1 VKRKKKIVAAPRML
15 LLICIVPL
23 IFGLV
28 GLAANGSGQLNPQQ
42 VYQEHEPII
51 IQHEDDFPLLGFE
64 GSGTIEDPYM
74 IENLTI
80 TSAGYA
86 IHVQFGVEAVFIIRN
101 CRILGSEGNTAELIR
116 LGKADYCKLEGLYIE
131 GGGIGIDIWDGYMTA
146 IASCIV
152 LDCETAYRFHSGRE
166 ITFSSCIAAGG
177 SNGISCNNVVNSS
190 FTDNKIY
197 SNTFWGLQFNEW
209 ASNNSVVH
217 NSFGWNGGT
226 IAPLEIR
233 HIIDDGQNNTFDDG
247 ESIGNAY
254 SDYDGIGPM
263 ELHGDAESI
272 DNFPRVL
279 SDTEPPTINE
289 PIDLVV
295 AGDSRTV
302 SLEVEDL
309 FPLNYASYLDGVT
322 TERGYWQSGVIEITI
337 TDIEDGQH
345 NLTIQF
351 LDGAGNS
358 DSIELEIQQQ
368 TLPPL
373 NIGIVLGVA
382 AILGGLVTIEVYR
395 RKRITTKA

>member
-1 VKRKKKIVAAPRML
+1 MKREEKRLATLGVF

-23 IFGLV
+23 ITRHART
-28 GLAANGSGQLNPQQ
+28 AANWSGQLDPQQ
-42 VYQEHEPII
+42 VYQEHEPVI

-64 GSGTIEDPYM
+64 GSGTIEDPYI

-86 IHVQFGVEAVFIIRN
+86 IHVEFGVDAVFTIRN

-116 LGKADYCKLEGLYIE
+116 LSNADYCKLEGLYIE

-152 LDCETAYRFHSGRE
+152 LDCETAYRFHSGSE
-166 ITFSSCIAAGG
+166 ITFSSCVAAGG
-177 SNGISCNNVVNSS
+177 SKGISCNNVVNSS

-209 ASNNSVVH
+209 ASNNSVVN
-217 NSFGWNGGT
+217 NSFGWNGGS

-247 ESIGNAY
+247 ESLGNAY
-254 SDYDGIGPM
+254 SNYDGIGPM

-302 SLEVEDL
+302 SLEVEDP
-309 FPLNYASYLDGVT
+309 FPLDYITYLDVVT
-322 TERGYWQSGVIEITI
+322 IERGYWQSGLIEITI
-337 TDIEDGQH
+337 ADIEEGRH

-358 DSIELEIQQQ
+358 ESIELEIKERADI
-368 TLPPL
+368 LLDWGLILAPVSIV
-373 NIGIVLGVA
+373 IGVI
-382 AILGGLVTIEVYR
+382 IIEIYR
-395 RKRITTKA
+395 RRRS